1 MFAPASRILSELKP
15 DEIPWAGR
23 DDLISQKLQSY
34 SQREYEAKK
43 RQDIEDIEAMIR
55 KDPRPLEFLGSMDAE
70 ANKAF
75 VRSHL
80 PILGEK
86 SAWSIEEW
94 RSSLGL

>member
-1 MFAPASRILSELKP
+1 MTRNIRI
-15 DEIPWAGR
+15 R
-23 DDLISQKLQSY
+23 N
-34 SQREYEAKK
+34 
-43 RQDIEDIEAMIR
+43 
-55 KDPRPLEFLGSMDAE
+55 DPRPLEFLGSMDAE
-70 ANKAF
+70 VNKAF